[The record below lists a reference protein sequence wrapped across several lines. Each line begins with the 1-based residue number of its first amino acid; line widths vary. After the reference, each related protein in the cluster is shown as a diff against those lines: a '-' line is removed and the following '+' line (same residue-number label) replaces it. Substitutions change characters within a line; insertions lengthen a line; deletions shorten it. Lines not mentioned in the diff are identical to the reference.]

1 MKTRQHLR
9 VPLPLPVKI
18 RVVDEDEDYR
28 LTRIDDIS
36 WGGAFVVMDPPAPKD
51 SRVVL
56 QFAFSDTSVSLEL
69 WGTVVRSKQAEGE
82 FPAGV
87 GVEFDT
93 LDNDAQSL
101 IQSLVDEEVRALL
114 KNS

>member
-1 MKTRQHLR
+1 MKTRQNLR

-18 RVVDEDEDYR
+18 KVVGEDDDYR

-36 WGGAFVVMDPPAPKD
+36 WGGAFVVMDPPAPKG
-51 SRVVL
+51 SRIVL

-69 WGTVVRSKQAEGE
+69 WGTVVRSKQAARN
-82 FPAGV
+82 FPVGKGV
-87 GVEFDT
+87 QFDT

-114 KNS
+114 NNF

>member
-9 VPLPLPVKI
+9 VPLPLAVKI
-18 RVVDEDEDYR
+18 RVVGEDEDFR

-36 WGGAFVVMDPPAPKD
+36 WGGVFVLIDPPAAKG
-51 SRVVL
+51 SRIVL
-56 QFAFSDTSVSLEL
+56 QFAFSDTSVALEL
-69 WGTVVRSKQAEGE
+69 WGTVVRSKQAEE
-82 FPAGV
+82 EIPAGV

-114 KNS
+114 KKS